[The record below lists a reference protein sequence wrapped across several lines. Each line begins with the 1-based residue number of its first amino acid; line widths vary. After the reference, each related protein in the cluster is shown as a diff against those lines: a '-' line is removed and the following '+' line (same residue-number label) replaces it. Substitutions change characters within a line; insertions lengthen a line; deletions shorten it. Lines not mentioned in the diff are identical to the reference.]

1 MGWTILQLQG
11 IYTYRGSFM
20 DGKPTLEM
28 EKAGIEEG
36 QLMVQLAEN
45 IRKEGIAIR
54 DVSVGSTPTA
64 ALCSISKRDYRS

>member
-1 MGWTILQLQG
+1 MQLQG
-11 IYTYRGSFM
+11 IYTYRRSSSM
-20 DGKPTLEM
+20 ENNAREM

-64 ALCSISKRDYRS
+64 SYAA